1 MDFTKKY
8 YFTIIFGEFKD
19 SDDITGKTI
28 ETSYKRISM
37 AEFMVNIPN
46 FLGKIKQ
53 QPSKFSAIKIN
64 GERSYN
70 LARQG
75 LEVEMPF
82 REIEIYSIKVLGFYQ
97 DYCEMEIECSK
108 GTYVRSLAR
117 DICKKNNICGFVG
130 ALKRMNV
137 GKFSIDKTISLDELK
152 NMINFE
158 QSNKDGSL
166 LALHEI

>member
-28 ETSYKRISM
+28 ETSDKRISM

-64 GERSYN
+64 GERN
-70 LARQG
+70 
-75 LEVEMPF
+75 
-82 REIEIYSIKVLGFYQ
+82 
-97 DYCEMEIECSK
+97 
-108 GTYVRSLAR
+108 
-117 DICKKNNICGFVG
+117 
-130 ALKRMNV
+130 
-137 GKFSIDKTISLDELK
+137 
-152 NMINFE
+152 
-158 QSNKDGSL
+158 
-166 LALHEI
+166 

>member
-1 MDFTKKY
+1 
-8 YFTIIFGEFKD
+8 
-19 SDDITGKTI
+19 
-28 ETSYKRISM
+28 
-37 AEFMVNIPN
+37 
-46 FLGKIKQ
+46 
-53 QPSKFSAIKIN
+53 
-64 GERSYN
+64 
-70 LARQG
+70 
-75 LEVEMPF
+75 
-82 REIEIYSIKVLGFYQ
+82 
-97 DYCEMEIECSK
+97 MEIECSK

-117 DICKKNNICGFVG
+117 DICKKNNICGYVG